1 MRPFE
6 SFRRRRQRHKLGFGG
21 ERQKRPLMMESVR
34 TDPRALNPAGG
45 AERVRLPPL
54 PSLPAQH
61 GIAGLRKAWA
71 IAGILVGFLC
81 YGCVGGGP
89 HGGEPGSRHLN
100 ADEERLLA
108 LVPEGIRPTCVTRYE
123 DWFERTEPV
132 LHVATE
138 GHGAAIAGL
147 FCTWRPQGNAPDDDR
162 GILRLTYLLFPTRA
176 AMEGDYWG
184 NWVGPWDFGTDCLE
198 NALAEL
204 SYRTTSG
211 RTGRLLCHGDR
222 RFQPELAWTDDQR
235 LVITNA
241 FQIPFP
247 DLDREDLYRWWRE
260 QVGPGRVVLA
270 PGAEQPKHARC
281 LGKAA
286 TIVSDDRATHL
297 TGTPGEDVIVG
308 FAGEDL
314 IDGLD
319 GTDLVCAGGGNDR
332 VVGGGG
338 NDVLSGGPG
347 DDWLGADPGLW
358 DKASFEDSTS
368 PVRIHLAERS
378 ARGEGH
384 DVLLGIDDLGD
395 RASTTSSSA
404 TQAGTTSKASE
415 ATTSSPEA
423 RAGTSSTGGRGTTAS
438 RAATATT
445 TCTGT
450 RVSTTSTGDPAL
462 IISTTTGAGPTSA
475 SRARN

>member
-1 MRPFE
+1 
-6 SFRRRRQRHKLGFGG
+6 
-21 ERQKRPLMMESVR
+21 MESVR

-45 AERVRLPPL
+45 AERVGLPPL

-71 IAGILVGFLC
+71 IAGILVGVLC

-108 LVPEGIRPTCVTRYE
+108 LIPEGIRTTCVTRYE

-286 TIVSDDRATHL
+286 TIVGDDRANHL

-319 GTDLVCAGGGNDR
+319 GKDLVCAGEGNDR

-384 DVLLGIDDLGD
+384 DLLIGIDDLRGSRFNDVLVGD
-395 RASTTSSSA
+395 
-404 TQAGTTSKASE
+404 AGWNDIE
-415 ATTSSPEA
+415 GFGGDDVI
-423 RAGTSSTGGRGTTAS
+423 AGGEGGDFLDGGPGNDRIQGGDGNDYLYGYEGLDHLDGGPGRDHLYNYWSGTDV
-438 RAATATT
+438 
-445 TCTGT
+445 C
-450 RVSTTSTGDPAL
+450 
-462 IISTTTGAGPTSA
+462 IAGEKLKCGPS
-475 SRARN
+475 